1 MDAWLILLI
10 GGSVGLVAGA
20 VIGYARS
27 RGSGRGPGG
36 RDVLVGAVVGAM
48 VGLAG
53 SGVVFSEGRSRT
65 SAADLDALEKIA
77 DAREFDKR
85 VLRAERPVL
94 VDFFATWCGP
104 CKRLAPTIRKL
115 SEQYAGRVDVVKI
128 DGDLSP
134 GLMRTYG
141 VEAYPTVLVFSNGS
155 VFGKPLVGV
164 RPAGDYRAVLDA
176 AIAQT
181 DAKTERKAQ

>member
-65 SAADLDALEKIA
+65 SAADLVSESSSSRARQVRPRALPS
-77 DAREFDKR
+77 R
-85 VLRAERPVL
+85 LRSA
-94 VDFFATWCGP
+94 
-104 CKRLAPTIRKL
+104 
-115 SEQYAGRVDVVKI
+115 
-128 DGDLSP
+128 
-134 GLMRTYG
+134 
-141 VEAYPTVLVFSNGS
+141 AYPKRGPTSPALGRHASFPRILGVQSHLIGALTVPDIG
-155 VFGKPLVGV
+155 
-164 RPAGDYRAVLDA
+164 
-176 AIAQT
+176 
-181 DAKTERKAQ
+181 